1 MIDSQPELAR
11 EIIAIV
17 DAVTFED
24 LKERMNQK
32 VYKMAATI
40 KKNNKQINE
49 SVINKDELLALFR
62 ECNGK
67 GLSNEA
73 VKLMQPLV

>member
-1 MIDSQPELAR
+1 
-11 EIIAIV
+11 
-17 DAVTFED
+17 
-24 LKERMNQK
+24 
-32 VYKMAATI
+32 MAATI